1 METKVLIIGTDINAY
16 YMSPCYHEIT
26 GKKADIIGNRAIPYT
41 SISNPIIVNDFNNKE
56 NFKKALIKYGEK
68 NKEYNILPYAN
79 RMMNFYW
86 SPVDENLIYDF
97 ENDWL
102 SRSQNK
108 GESFKYYS
116 NGINGIMC
124 GGKFNFNVFDS
135 DIMYFGAQDYYGALT
150 TNGGKSFDYVNLGA
164 NNALNDNANI
174 YGGYAANK
182 DVLYAVF
189 APRNSKNRYITISYE
204 GGHTANIIM
213 DDNH

>member
-1 METKVLIIGTDINAY
+1 
-16 YMSPCYHEIT
+16 
-26 GKKADIIGNRAIPYT
+26 
-41 SISNPIIVNDFNNKE
+41 
-56 NFKKALIKYGEK
+56 
-68 NKEYNILPYAN
+68 
-79 RMMNFYW
+79 MMNFYW

-150 TNGGKSFDYVNLGA
+150 TNGGK
-164 NNALNDNANI
+164 
-174 YGGYAANK
+174 
-182 DVLYAVF
+182 VL
-189 APRNSKNRYITISYE
+189 T
-204 GGHTANIIM
+204 M
-213 DDNH
+213 